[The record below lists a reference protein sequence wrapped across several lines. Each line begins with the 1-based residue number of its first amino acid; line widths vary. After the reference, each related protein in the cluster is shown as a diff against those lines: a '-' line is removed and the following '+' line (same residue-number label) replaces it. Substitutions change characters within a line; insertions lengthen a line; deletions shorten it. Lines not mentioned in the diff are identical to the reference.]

1 MLAIHGEISGRRGIL
16 EVDRVDY
23 TAWLYLSYSS
33 GISQFPLPSMLTI
46 LRLQRAMQ

>member
-1 MLAIHGEISGRRGIL
+1 MLTIHGEICGQRGIL

-33 GISQFPLPSMLTI
+33 GISQFPLPSTLTI
-46 LRLQRAMQ
+46 LRLQRSTQ